1 MHAIQKLKCLIVD
14 DEPLAAEGI
23 KIYADKLDFLTIEAI
38 CYAAIEALNIL
49 NSRAID
55 LIFLDVNM
63 PDLTGVEFLEQLQN
77 PPLTIFTTAYSEF
90 AIDGFRLNAID
101 YLLKPISFARFVQ
114 AVQKA
119 KAQQAMLQ
127 PKVPAAPAVS
137 AVNNELY
144 LKQDN
149 EFIRVCADDILYIE
163 AMQNYIIIHQADQK
177 NTIHQTMRT
186 AEELLAG
193 MSFFRTHRSYLIN
206 IAHIDRI
213 RGNSITIKGQE
224 IPLSKHRREELFERI
239 VDKKLLNK

>member
-1 MHAIQKLKCLIVD
+1 MRAAHKIKCLIVD

-23 KIYADKLDFLTIEAI
+23 KIYADKLDFLTIEGI
-38 CYAAIEALNIL
+38 CYSAIEALNIL
-49 NSRAID
+49 NSKEID

-63 PDLTGVEFLEQLQN
+63 PDLTGVEFLEQLKN

-114 AVQKA
+114 AVQKV
-119 KAQQAMLQ
+119 KAQLTMQQPML
-127 PKVPAAPAVS
+127 PPVT
-137 AVNNELY
+137 AVNKEVY

-149 EFIRVCADDILYIE
+149 EFIRVCADKILFIE
-163 AMQNYIIIHQADQK
+163 AMQNYIIIHQTDQK
-177 NTIHQTMRT
+177 NTIHQTMSA

-193 MSFFRTHRSYLIN
+193 LSFFRTHRSYLIN

-213 RGNSITIKGQE
+213 RGNTITIKGHE
-224 IPLSKHRREELFERI
+224 IPLSKHRREELFEL
-239 VDKKLLNK
+239 VVEKKLLNK